1 MEFLNNNLRNSNLE
15 LIQLM
20 EQGDHFVKSPW
31 NSWQFGANFYYDNWH
46 GAFKGKGDKIYKNQV
61 YLKQSQNFPD
71 SFLRYITDN
80 KNLNSYNLTELNI
93 VPEYPVTV
101 SISAGIR
108 PKSVNKAE
116 TTFVPQPPSGSL
128 PPFEPKMVGTLSKL
142 NSPTLTP
149 PSFFTPPTITA
160 NGQSFSQRATIGH
173 RDKDEFLNQISPSYP
188 NQSVTQNYDSYSNTG
203 TINIADSAN
212 TNSINIGMFTNDIG
226 TTISNDGTLNA
237 GTVENHGTKNV
248 NNDYGIGMY
257 AVGNGSKAVNYGTIN
272 LDGKGNFKADLN
284 FGIENQRFGVTL
296 NAGYDTKGENMRGRI
311 GFRAIY

>member
-20 EQGDHFVKSPW
+20 EQGDHVVKSPW
-31 NSWQFGANFYYDNWH
+31 SSWQFGANFYYDNWH
-46 GAFKGKGDKIYKNQV
+46 GAFKGKGDKIYENQV
-61 YLKQSQNFPD
+61 YLRQSQNFPD

-116 TTFVPQPPSGSL
+116 TTFVSLAPSGSL
-128 PPFEPKMVGTLSKL
+128 PPFEPRMVGTPLKP

-149 PSFFTPPTITA
+149 PSFFTPPTITS
-160 NGQSFSQRATIGH
+160 NEQSFSQRATIGH

-188 NQSVTQNYDSYSNTG
+188 N
-203 TINIADSAN
+203 
-212 TNSINIGMFTNDIG
+212 
-226 TTISNDGTLNA
+226 
-237 GTVENHGTKNV
+237 
-248 NNDYGIGMY
+248 
-257 AVGNGSKAVNYGTIN
+257 
-272 LDGKGNFKADLN
+272 
-284 FGIENQRFGVTL
+284 
-296 NAGYDTKGENMRGRI
+296 
-311 GFRAIY
+311 